1 MKRILLVDD
10 HSIVRQGMKYVIK
23 SIIAQAE
30 IFNADDVKSA
40 IELIKT
46 SAVDFI
52 FLDISFPDQ
61 NISTTTVELMKHIL
75 PNAKITIFSAM
86 DEEIYASRFIK
97 AGADGFINKLSSD
110 EELFFALD
118 YFFKNGRYI
127 SENIKSKI
135 IDDYLNKKTSSQI
148 SLLSDK
154 ELEVSQ
160 FIIKGYST
168 SSIAKTMNLKKSTI
182 STYKKRIYE
191 KLEISNIA
199 ELFEIFSII

>member
-1 MKRILLVDD
+1 MKRILLIDD

-110 EELFFALD
+110 EELFLP
-118 YFFKNGRYI
+118 
-127 SENIKSKI
+127 
-135 IDDYLNKKTSSQI
+135 
-148 SLLSDK
+148 
-154 ELEVSQ
+154 
-160 FIIKGYST
+160 
-168 SSIAKTMNLKKSTI
+168 
-182 STYKKRIYE
+182 
-191 KLEISNIA
+191 
-199 ELFEIFSII
+199 

>member
-110 EELFFALD
+110 EELFLALD

>member
-1 MKRILLVDD
+1 MKRILLIDD

>member
-1 MKRILLVDD
+1 MKRILLIDD

-182 STYKKRIYE
+182 STYKREYTRSLK
-191 KLEISNIA
+191 
-199 ELFEIFSII
+199 

>member
-75 PNAKITIFSAM
+75 PNAKITIFTAM
-86 DEEIYASRFIK
+86 DEEMYASRFIK

-110 EELFFALD
+110 EELIFALD

>member
-86 DEEIYASRFIK
+86 DEEIFASRFIK

>member
-110 EELFFALD
+110 EELIFALD